1 MARRQAVR
9 LKKKSGDNL
18 APARLTSPLM
28 PSVTPLLVTRASA
41 RVRPVG
47 ALWRLRGY
55 LRPFRRQMIIMLAA
69 ALGAVAA
76 EIAIPLLTKSVID
89 GAIAHGARR
98 LLIPLALAAVGLGAA
113 VALMNMIRR
122 WIQAG
127 AVAEIEKSM
136 RDDLY
141 AHLQRLPV
149 SFHDNWQSGQL
160 LSRATTDLSSIR
172 RFAGFGLIFLVTNVM
187 TFVAVVALLI
197 NLNWWLGLITGVV
210 FAPVLPVCIRF
221 EKRYRVLSRRVQD
234 QQGDLATL
242 IEEAATGIRVLK
254 ALGRGRQAAARHD
267 AQAAEVYRTQVTKAG
282 LLGSFWALLDLIPNA
297 VIGIII
303 VLGAIAVSKHS
314 LTLGGLVAFITL
326 ALQLVWPVEAL
337 GYIIASGQEAATAA
351 QRVLEIF
358 DTRPDIA
365 DKEQGQFRGVPGYR
379 GLGSAQGAHRGLGS
393 PQGAH
398 RGLGS
403 PQGAHRGLGS
413 PQGAPCPLGPAQP
426 ERAVVRAAEQGEASH
441 RGVPPR
447 ATHPWVPG
455 PRKSGSCP
463 NGQRSR
469 GHLVFDHV
477 AFSYPGAAEPV
488 LRDIVLDLPPGQTMV
503 LTGATGS
510 GKSTLL
516 QLVPRLADASSGV
529 VWLDGTDVRDLPLE
543 QLRAA
548 VGCAFEDATL
558 FSASVR
564 ENVTFGA
571 PNADADAVE
580 AALTAAQA
588 RFAYDLPWG
597 LDTRIGEQGM
607 ALSGGQRQRIALAR
621 AILAGPDVLILDDP
635 LSALD
640 VHTEE
645 RVTRALHE
653 ILAGS
658 TALVVAHRPSTVAL
672 ADTVALLSGGV
683 IAASG
688 SHRALLT
695 SNPEYAALMD
705 VGDLEASA

>member
-1 MARRQAVR
+1 
-9 LKKKSGDNL
+9 
-18 APARLTSPLM
+18 M
-28 PSVTPLLVTRASA
+28 PHLTPLLVKRAFA

-55 LRPFRRQMIIMLAA
+55 LKPFRFQMIVMMAA

-76 EIAIPLLTKSVID
+76 AIAIPLLTKAVID
-89 GAIAHGARR
+89 GAIAHGYKG
-98 LLIPLALAAVGLGAA
+98 LLIPLGLAAVGLGAA
-113 VALMNMIRR
+113 EGLANMLRR
-122 WIQAG
+122 WIQASS
-127 AVAEIEKSM
+127 VAEIEKSI

-141 AHLQRLPV
+141 AHLQRLPT
-149 SFHDNWQSGQL
+149 SFHDQWQSGQL
-160 LSRATTDLSSIR
+160 LSRATTDLSTIR
-172 RFAGFGLIFLVTNVM
+172 RFAGFGLIFMVTNSI
-187 TFVAVVALLI
+187 TFIAVIALLI
-197 NLNWWLGLITGVV
+197 HLNWWLGLVTGAVFVPVV
-210 FAPVLPVCIRF
+210 PICLRF
-221 EKRYRVLSRRVQD
+221 EKRYRVLSRLVQD

-242 IEEAATGIRVLK
+242 VEEAATGVRVLK
-254 ALGRGRQAAARHD
+254 ALGRGPLAAARHD
-267 AQAAEVYRTQVTKAG
+267 AQAADIYRTQVAKAG
-282 LLGSFWALLDLIPNA
+282 LLGSFWALLDLVPNA

-303 VLGAIAVSKHS
+303 VLGALAVSHGS

-337 GYIIASGQEAATAA
+337 GYIIASGQEAGTAA

-358 DTRPDIA
+358 DTQPEITDH
-365 DKEQGQFRGVPGYR
+365 D
-379 GLGSAQGAHRGLGS
+379 
-393 PQGAH
+393 
-398 RGLGS
+398 
-403 PQGAHRGLGS
+403 
-413 PQGAPCPLGPAQP
+413 P
-426 ERAVVRAAEQGEASH
+426 ERAVVRVLQPAEASH
-441 RGVPPR
+441 RRVPVPR
-447 ATHPWVPG
+447 
-455 PRKSGSCP
+455 
-463 NGQRSR
+463 RSASSSTSAVRRRR

-477 AFSYPGAAEPV
+477 SFTYPGATEPV
-488 LRDIVLDLPPGQTMV
+488 LRDVVLDLPPGQTVV

-510 GKSTLL
+510 GKSTML
-516 QLVPRLADASSGV
+516 QLVPRLADATSGSV
-529 VWLDGTDVRDLPLE
+529 RLDGTDIRDLPLE
-543 QLRAA
+543 RLRTA

-571 PNADADAVE
+571 PDADEDAIE

-621 AILAGPDVLILDDP
+621 AILAKPDVLILDDP

-645 RVTRALHE
+645 RVTQALHR
-653 ILAGS
+653 ILADA

-683 IAASG
+683 IAARG
-688 SHRALLT
+688 SHRQLLA
-695 SNPEYAALMD
+695 SSPEYAALMA
-705 VGDLEASA
+705 VEPLEATG

>member
-1 MARRQAVR
+1 
-9 LKKKSGDNL
+9 
-18 APARLTSPLM
+18 M
-28 PSVTPLLVTRASA
+28 PSVTPPLVTHASA

-55 LRPFRRQMIIMLAA
+55 LQPYRTQLIVMFAA

-76 EIAIPLLTKSVID
+76 EIAIPLLTKVVVD
-89 GAIAHGARR
+89 GAIAHGDKS
-98 LLIPLALAAVGLGAA
+98 LLIPLSLAAIALGAS
-113 VALMNMIRR
+113 VGALNMIRR
-122 WIQAG
+122 WIQSG
-127 AVAEIEKSM
+127 AVANIEKSI

-141 AHLQRLPV
+141 AHLQRLQA
-149 SFHDNWQSGQL
+149 SFHDEWQSGQL

-172 RFAGFGLIFLVTNVM
+172 RFAGFGLIFLVTNIM

-197 NLNWWLGLITGVV
+197 HLNWWLGLITGVV
-210 FAPVLPVCIRF
+210 FTPVLPVCFRF

-242 IEEAATGIRVLK
+242 IEEAATGVRVLK
-254 ALGRGRQAAARHD
+254 ALGRGRQASARHD
-267 AQAAEVYRTQVTKAG
+267 VQAAEVCRTQVEKAG

-297 VIGIII
+297 VIGLII
-303 VLGAIAVSKHS
+303 VLGAIAVSTHS

-326 ALQLVWPVEAL
+326 ALELVWPVEAM

-358 DTRPDIA
+358 DTEPEITD
-365 DKEQGQFRGVPGYR
+365 E
-379 GLGSAQGAHRGLGS
+379 H
-393 PQGAH
+393 
-398 RGLGS
+398 
-403 PQGAHRGLGS
+403 
-413 PQGAPCPLGPAQP
+413 CP
-426 ERAVVRAAEQGEASH
+426 ERAGVRAPTPG
-441 RGVPPR
+441 RGPR
-447 ATHPWVPG
+447 LAVPG
-455 PRKSGSCP
+455 PREPAPAAGTRGSAGFIFPGGTHPLGLPSGKDDPAGLAACGGGP
-463 NGQRSR
+463 EPPR
-469 GHLVFDHV
+469 GRLVFDHV
-477 AFSYPGAAEPV
+477 AFCYPGAAEPV
-488 LRDIVLDLPPGQTMV
+488 LRDIVLDLPPGQTLV

-516 QLVPRLADASSGV
+516 ELVPRLAEATSGSV
-529 VWLDGTDVRDLPLE
+529 RLDGTDVRDIPLE
-543 QLRAA
+543 RLRKA

-571 PNADADAVE
+571 PDADDDAVE

-645 RVTRALHE
+645 RVTRALHQ

-683 IAASG
+683 IAATG
-688 SHRALLT
+688 GHRQLLA

-705 VGDLEASA
+705 VEDLEASA

>member
-1 MARRQAVR
+1 
-9 LKKKSGDNL
+9 
-18 APARLTSPLM
+18 M
-28 PSVTPLLVTRASA
+28 PSVTPSLVTHAFA

-55 LRPFRRQMIIMLAA
+55 LKPYRTQMIVMFAA
-69 ALGAVAA
+69 ALGAVTA
-76 EIAIPLLTKSVID
+76 ELVIPLLTKAVVD
-89 GAIAHGARR
+89 GAIAHHDKA
-98 LLIPLALAAVGLGAA
+98 LLIPLALAAVGLGASEG
-113 VALMNMIRR
+113 LLNMIRR

-127 AVAEIEKSM
+127 AVANIEKAI

-141 AHLQRLPV
+141 AHLQGLQA
-149 SFHDNWQSGQL
+149 SFHDEWQSGQL

-172 RFAGFGLIFLVTNVM
+172 RFAGFGLIFLVTNIM

-197 NLNWWLGLITGVV
+197 HLNWWLGLVTGVV
-210 FAPVLPVCIRF
+210 FAPVLPVCLRF

-242 IEEAATGIRVLK
+242 IEEAATGVRVLK

-267 AQAAEVYRTQVTKAG
+267 AQAAEVCQTQVQKAG

-297 VIGIII
+297 VIGLII
-303 VLGAIAVSKHS
+303 VLGAIAVSTHS

-358 DTRPDIA
+358 DTEPEIT
-365 DKEQGQFRGVPGYR
+365 DKKF
-379 GLGSAQGAHRGLGS
+379 
-393 PQGAH
+393 
-398 RGLGS
+398 
-403 PQGAHRGLGS
+403 
-413 PQGAPCPLGPAQP
+413 P
-426 ERAVVRAAEQGEASH
+426 ERA
-441 RGVPPR
+441 GVHVLAPGR
-447 ATHPWVPG
+447 G
-455 PRKSGSCP
+455 PRRALSGP
-463 NGQRSR
+463 REPAADTR

-477 AFSYPGAAEPV
+477 AFCYPGAAEPV
-488 LRDIVLDLPPGQTMV
+488 LRDIVLDLVPGQTLV

-516 QLVPRLADASSGV
+516 QLVPRLADATSGSV
-529 VWLDGTDVRDLPLE
+529 RLDGADVRDLPLE
-543 QLRAA
+543 RLRRA

-571 PNADADAVE
+571 PDADEEAVE

-621 AILAGPDVLILDDP
+621 AILARPDVLILDDP

-688 SHRALLT
+688 SHRQLLA

-705 VGDLEASA
+705 VENLEASA

>member
-1 MARRQAVR
+1 
-9 LKKKSGDNL
+9 
-18 APARLTSPLM
+18 M
-28 PSVTPLLVTRASA
+28 PPVTPLLVTRASA

-55 LRPFRRQMIIMLAA
+55 LRPFRFQMIVMFAA
-69 ALGAVAA
+69 AIGAVAA
-76 EIAIPLLTKSVID
+76 EITIPLLIKAVID
-89 GAIAHGARR
+89 GAIAHGYRQ
-98 LLIPLALAAVGLGAA
+98 LLVPLALAAIGLGTAE
-113 VALMNMIRR
+113 ALLNLIRR
-122 WIQAG
+122 WIQAS
-127 AVAEIEKSM
+127 AVAAMEKTI

-141 AHLQRLPV
+141 AHLQRLPA

-172 RFAGFGLIFLVTNVM
+172 RFAGFGLIFMVTNVM

-197 NLNWWLGLITGVV
+197 HLNWWLGLVTAVV
-210 FAPVLPVCIRF
+210 FVPVLPICLRF

-234 QQGDLATL
+234 QEGDLATL

-254 ALGRGRQAAARHD
+254 ALGRGGHAAARHD
-267 AQAAEVYRTQVTKAG
+267 AQAAQVYRTQVEKAS

-297 VIGIII
+297 VIGLIM
-303 VLGAIAVSKHS
+303 VLGAIAVSTGALS
-314 LTLGGLVAFITL
+314 LGGLVAFITL

-337 GYIIASGQEAATAA
+337 GYILASGQEAATAA

-358 DTRPDIA
+358 DAAPEITDKDQDQDSAERP
-365 DKEQGQFRGVPGYR
+365 GV
-379 GLGSAQGAHRGLGS
+379 
-393 PQGAH
+393 
-398 RGLGS
+398 
-403 PQGAHRGLGS
+403 
-413 PQGAPCPLGPAQP
+413 
-426 ERAVVRAAEQGEASH
+426 RAVDSAERSGVRA
-441 RGVPPR
+441 
-447 ATHPWVPG
+447 VPG
-455 PRKSGSCP
+455 PRAAEPAPPGT
-463 NGQRSR
+463 R

-477 AFSYPGAAEPV
+477 SFSYPDAAEPV
-488 LRDIVLDLPPGQTMV
+488 LRDVVLDLPPGRTVV

-516 QLVPRLADASSGV
+516 QLVPRLADATSGAV
-529 VWLDGTDVRDLPLE
+529 RLDGTDVRDLPLE

-571 PNADADAVE
+571 PDADEDAVE

-653 ILAGS
+653 ILADA

-683 IAASG
+683 IAATG
-688 SHRALLT
+688 SHRDLLA

-705 VGDLEASA
+705 TEDLEESA

>member
-1 MARRQAVR
+1 
-9 LKKKSGDNL
+9 
-18 APARLTSPLM
+18 M
-28 PSVTPLLVTRASA
+28 PSDTPSLVTHAFA

-55 LRPFRRQMIIMLAA
+55 LKPYRIHMVVMLVAA
-69 ALGAVAA
+69 CSAVAA
-76 EIAIPLLTKSVID
+76 EIAIPLLTMSVVD
-89 GAIAHGARR
+89 GAIAHGDKG
-98 LLIPLALAAVGLGAA
+98 LLIPLALAAAGLGATE
-113 VALMNMIRR
+113 ALLNMIRR
-122 WIQAG
+122 WIQSR
-127 AVAEIEKSM
+127 AVADIEKSI

-141 AHLQRLPV
+141 DHLQRLQA

-172 RFAGFGLIFLVTNVM
+172 RFAGFGLIFLVTNVL

-210 FAPVLPVCIRF
+210 FTPVLPVCFRF

-242 IEEAATGIRVLK
+242 IEEAATGVRVLK
-254 ALGRGRQAAARHD
+254 ALGRGRLASAQHD
-267 AQAAEVYRTQVTKAG
+267 TQAAEVCRTQVEKAG

-297 VIGIII
+297 VIGLII
-303 VLGAIAVSKHS
+303 VLGAVAVSKHS

-326 ALQLVWPVEAL
+326 ALQLVWPVEAM

-358 DTRPDIA
+358 DSKPEITDKDQEHQAERARVRALRP
-365 DKEQGQFRGVPGYR
+365 
-379 GLGSAQGAHRGLGS
+379 
-393 PQGAH
+393 
-398 RGLGS
+398 
-403 PQGAHRGLGS
+403 
-413 PQGAPCPLGPAQP
+413 GPAP
-426 ERAVVRAAEQGEASH
+426 A
-441 RGVPPR
+441 
-447 ATHPWVPG
+447 
-455 PRKSGSCP
+455 
-463 NGQRSR
+463 R

-488 LRDIVLDLPPGQTMV
+488 LRDIVLDLPPGQTVV

-516 QLVPRLADASSGV
+516 QLVPRLADATGGV
-529 VWLDGTDVRDLPLE
+529 VRLDGRDVRDIPLE
-543 QLRAA
+543 RLRTA

-571 PNADADAVE
+571 PDADDDAIE

-607 ALSGGQRQRIALAR
+607 ALSGGQRQRVALAR

-645 RVTRALHE
+645 RVTRALHQ

-683 IAASG
+683 IAARG
-688 SHRALLT
+688 SHRQLLA
-695 SNPEYAALMD
+695 SNAEYAALMD
-705 VGDLEASA
+705 VEELEESA

>member
-1 MARRQAVR
+1 
-9 LKKKSGDNL
+9 
-18 APARLTSPLM
+18 M
-28 PSVTPLLVTRASA
+28 PSVTPPLVTHASA

-55 LRPFRRQMIIMLAA
+55 LKPYRTQLIVMFAA

-76 EIAIPLLTKSVID
+76 EIAIPLLTKVVID
-89 GAIAHGARR
+89 GAIAHGDKS
-98 LLIPLALAAVGLGAA
+98 LLIPLSLAAIALGAS
-113 VALMNMIRR
+113 VGALNMIRR
-122 WIQAG
+122 WIQSG
-127 AVAEIEKSM
+127 AVANIEKSI

-141 AHLQRLPV
+141 AHLQRLQA
-149 SFHDNWQSGQL
+149 SFHDEWQSGQL

-172 RFAGFGLIFLVTNVM
+172 RFAGFGLIFLVTNIM

-197 NLNWWLGLITGVV
+197 HLNWWLGLITGVV
-210 FAPVLPVCIRF
+210 FTPVLPVCFRF

-242 IEEAATGIRVLK
+242 IEEAATGVRVLK
-254 ALGRGRQAAARHD
+254 ALGRGRQASARHD
-267 AQAAEVYRTQVTKAG
+267 AQAAEVCRTQVEKAG

-297 VIGIII
+297 VIGLII
-303 VLGAIAVSKHS
+303 VLGAIAVSTHS

-326 ALQLVWPVEAL
+326 ALELVWPVEAM

-358 DTRPDIA
+358 DTEPEITDENSPERAGVRALAPA
-365 DKEQGQFRGVPGYR
+365 RGPRRAVPGA
-379 GLGSAQGAHRGLGS
+379 GTLGSAGSGWDDPAGLAACG
-393 PQGAH
+393 G
-398 RGLGS
+398 
-403 PQGAHRGLGS
+403 
-413 PQGAPCPLGPAQP
+413 GP
-426 ERAVVRAAEQGEASH
+426 E
-441 RGVPPR
+441 PPR
-447 ATHPWVPG
+447 G
-455 PRKSGSCP
+455 R
-463 NGQRSR
+463 
-469 GHLVFDHV
+469 LVFDHV
-477 AFSYPGAAEPV
+477 GFCYPGTAEPV
-488 LRDIVLDLPPGQTMV
+488 LRDIVLDLPPGQTLV

-516 QLVPRLADASSGV
+516 QLVPRLADATSGSV
-529 VWLDGTDVRDLPLE
+529 RLDGTDVRDVPLE
-543 QLRAA
+543 RLRKA
-548 VGCAFEDATL
+548 VGCAFEEATL

-571 PNADADAVE
+571 PDADEDAVE

-621 AILAGPDVLILDDP
+621 AILARPDVLILDDP

-645 RVTRALHE
+645 RVTRALHQ

-683 IAASG
+683 IAAIG
-688 SHRALLT
+688 SHRQLLA

-705 VGDLEASA
+705 VDDLEASA

>member
-1 MARRQAVR
+1 
-9 LKKKSGDNL
+9 
-18 APARLTSPLM
+18 M

-55 LRPFRRQMIIMLAA
+55 LKPFRTQMIVMFAA

-76 EIAIPLLTKSVID
+76 EIAIPLLTKSVVD
-89 GAIAHGARR
+89 GAIAHGDKR
-98 LLIPLALAAVGLGAA
+98 LLIPLALAAVALGAA
-113 VALMNMIRR
+113 VGLLNMTRR

-127 AVAEIEKSM
+127 AVADIEKSI

-141 AHLQRLPV
+141 AHMQRLQA

-197 NLNWWLGLITGVV
+197 NLNWWLGLVTGVV
-210 FAPVLPVCIRF
+210 FAPVLPVCFRF

-242 IEEAATGIRVLK
+242 IEEAATGVRVLK

-267 AQAAEVYRTQVTKAG
+267 AKAAEICQTQIEKAG
-282 LLGSFWALLDLIPNA
+282 LLGAFWALLDLIPNA
-297 VIGIII
+297 VIGLII
-303 VLGAIAVSKHS
+303 VLGAIAVGAHA

-326 ALQLVWPVEAL
+326 ALELVWPVEAM

-358 DTRPDIA
+358 DTRPEIA
-365 DKEQGQFRGVPGYR
+365 DKDQEQD
-379 GLGSAQGAHRGLGS
+379 S
-393 PQGAH
+393 
-398 RGLGS
+398 
-403 PQGAHRGLGS
+403 
-413 PQGAPCPLGPAQP
+413 P
-426 ERAVVRAAEQGEASH
+426 ERAGVHALARDRAS
-441 RGVPPR
+441 RR
-447 ATHPWVPG
+447 AIPG
-455 PRKSGSCP
+455 PRRP
-463 NGQRSR
+463 APAPAAAR

-477 AFSYPGAAEPV
+477 AFRYPGAAEPV
-488 LRDIVLDLPPGQTMV
+488 LRDVVLDLAPGQTMV

-516 QLVPRLADASSGV
+516 QLVPRLADATSGSV
-529 VWLDGTDVRDLPLE
+529 RLDGRDVRDLPLE
-543 QLRAA
+543 RLRTA

-571 PNADADAVE
+571 PDADEEAVE
-580 AALTAAQA
+580 VALTAAQA

-597 LDTRIGEQGM
+597 LNTRIGEQGM

-621 AILAGPDVLILDDP
+621 AILARPDVLILDDP

-645 RVTRALHE
+645 RVTTALHE

-683 IAASG
+683 IAATG
-688 SHRALLT
+688 SHRHLLT

-705 VGDLEASA
+705 VEDLEASA

>member
-1 MARRQAVR
+1 
-9 LKKKSGDNL
+9 
-18 APARLTSPLM
+18 M
-28 PSVTPLLVTRASA
+28 PFVTPLLVSRASA

-55 LRPFRRQMIIMLAA
+55 LKPFRTQMIIMFAA
-69 ALGAVAA
+69 AFGAVASD
-76 EIAIPLLTKSVID
+76 IAIPLLTKSVID
-89 GAIAHGARR
+89 GAIAHGYRQ

-113 VALMNMIRR
+113 EALLNMIRR

-127 AVAEIEKSM
+127 AVAEIEKTI

-141 AHLQRLPV
+141 SHLQRLQP
-149 SFHDNWQSGQL
+149 SFHDHWQSGQL

-172 RFAGFGLIFLVTNVM
+172 RFAGFGLIFMVTNVM
-187 TFVAVVALLI
+187 TFAAVVALLI
-197 NLNWWLGLITGVV
+197 NLNWWLGLITGAV
-210 FAPVLPVCIRF
+210 FAPVVPVCLRF

-234 QQGDLATL
+234 QEGDLATL

-254 ALGRGRQAAARHD
+254 ALGRGRQAGARHG
-267 AQAAEVYRTQVTKAG
+267 AQAEHVYRTQVEKAS

-297 VIGIII
+297 VIGLVII
-303 VLGAIAVSKHS
+303 LGAIAVSKHS

-326 ALQLVWPVEAL
+326 TLQLVWPVEAL
-337 GYIIASGQEAATAA
+337 GYIIASGQEAGTAA

-358 DTRPDIA
+358 DTEPEIT
-365 DKEQGQFRGVPGYR
+365 DKKQDQAERASVLALRRGVRSPG
-379 GLGSAQGAHRGLGS
+379 
-393 PQGAH
+393 
-398 RGLGS
+398 
-403 PQGAHRGLGS
+403 
-413 PQGAPCPLGPAQP
+413 
-426 ERAVVRAAEQGEASH
+426 
-441 RGVPPR
+441 
-447 ATHPWVPG
+447 
-455 PRKSGSCP
+455 
-463 NGQRSR
+463 R

-477 AFSYPGAAEPV
+477 AFRYPGSAEPV
-488 LRDIVLDLPPGQTMV
+488 LRDIVLDLQPGKTVV

-516 QLVPRLADASSGV
+516 QLVTRLADATSGSV
-529 VWLDGTDVRDLPLE
+529 RLDGTDVRDLPLE
-543 QLRAA
+543 QLRSA

-564 ENVTFGA
+564 ENVMFGA
-571 PNADADAVE
+571 PDADEEAVE

-588 RFAYDLPWG
+588 RFAFDLPWG
-597 LDTRIGEQGM
+597 LDTRIGEQGI

-621 AILAGPDVLILDDP
+621 AILAKPDVLILDDP

-672 ADTVALLSGGV
+672 ADQVALLSGGV
-683 IAASG
+683 IAACG
-688 SHRALLT
+688 SHRDLLAT
-695 SNPEYAALMD
+695 NPEYANLMD
-705 VGDLEASA
+705 VEDLEASA

>member
-1 MARRQAVR
+1 
-9 LKKKSGDNL
+9 
-18 APARLTSPLM
+18 M
-28 PSVTPLLVTRASA
+28 PPVSPLLVTHAPA

-55 LRPFRRQMIIMLAA
+55 LKPFRAQMIIMLAA
-69 ALGAVAA
+69 ALGAVTA
-76 EIAIPLLTKSVID
+76 EILIPLLTKSVID
-89 GAIAHGARR
+89 GAIAHGARQA
-98 LLIPLALAAVGLGAA
+98 LIPLALAAIGLGTAE
-113 VALMNMIRR
+113 ALLNLIRR
-122 WIQAG
+122 WIQAD
-127 AVAEIEKSM
+127 AVASMEKTI
-136 RDDLY
+136 RDDMY
-141 AHLQRLPV
+141 AHLQRLQA

-172 RFAGFGLIFLVTNVM
+172 RFAGFGLIFMVTNVM

-197 NLNWWLGLITGVV
+197 HLNWWLGLVTGAV
-210 FAPVLPVCIRF
+210 FAPVLPVCFRF

-254 ALGRGRQAAARHD
+254 ALGRRREASVRHD
-267 AQAAEVYRTQVTKAG
+267 AEATKVYRTQVEKAG

-297 VIGIII
+297 VIGMII
-303 VLGAIAVSKHS
+303 VLGAVAVSTRS

-358 DTRPDIA
+358 D
-365 DKEQGQFRGVPGYR
+365 
-379 GLGSAQGAHRGLGS
+379 
-393 PQGAH
+393 
-398 RGLGS
+398 
-403 PQGAHRGLGS
+403 
-413 PQGAPCPLGPAQP
+413 AQP
-426 ERAVVRAAEQGEASH
+426 EITDKTQDLDTERTVVRALRSA
-441 RGVPPR
+441 R
-447 ATHPWVPG
+447 AARP
-455 PRKSGSCP
+455 
-463 NGQRSR
+463 R

-477 AFSYPGAAEPV
+477 AFTYPGAPEPV
-488 LRDIVLDLPPGQTMV
+488 LRDIVLDLPPGQTVV

-516 QLVPRLADASSGV
+516 QLVPRLADATSGSV
-529 VWLDGTDVRDLPLE
+529 RLDDTDIRDIPLAR
-543 QLRAA
+543 LRAA

-564 ENVTFGA
+564 ENVMFGA
-571 PNADADAVE
+571 PDADEAAVE

-653 ILAGS
+653 ILAGA

-683 IAASG
+683 IAATG
-688 SHRALLT
+688 SHRQLLAT
-695 SNPEYAALMD
+695 STEYAALMD
-705 VGDLEASA
+705 IRDLEATA

>member
-1 MARRQAVR
+1 
-9 LKKKSGDNL
+9 
-18 APARLTSPLM
+18 
-28 PSVTPLLVTRASA
+28 
-41 RVRPVG
+41 
-47 ALWRLRGY
+47 
-55 LRPFRRQMIIMLAA
+55 MIVMLGA
-69 ALGAVAA
+69 ALGAVGA

-89 GAIAHGARR
+89 GAIAHGNKR
-98 LLIPLALAAVGLGAA
+98 LLIPLALAAIGLGVA
-113 VALMNMIRR
+113 VALLNMIRR
-122 WIQAG
+122 WIQST
-127 AVAEIEKSM
+127 AVAQIEKSI

-141 AHLQRLPV
+141 AHLQGLQA
-149 SFHDNWQSGQL
+149 SFHDQWQSGQL
-160 LSRATTDLSSIR
+160 LSRATTDLSAIR

-197 NLNWWLGLITGVV
+197 SLNWWLGLITGVV
-210 FAPVLPVCIRF
+210 FAPVLPVCMRF
-221 EKRYRVLSRRVQD
+221 EKRYRVLSRQVQD

-254 ALGRGRQAAARHD
+254 ALGRGQQSAARHD
-267 AQAAEVYRTQVTKAG
+267 AQAAEVYRTQVAKAG
-282 LLGSFWALLDLIPNA
+282 LLGSFWALLDLIPNG
-297 VIGIII
+297 VIGIVI
-303 VLGAIAVSKHS
+303 VLGAFAVSKHT
-314 LTLGGLVAFITL
+314 LTIGGLVAFITL

-358 DTRPDIA
+358 DT
-365 DKEQGQFRGVPGYR
+365 
-379 GLGSAQGAHRGLGS
+379 
-393 PQGAH
+393 
-398 RGLGS
+398 
-403 PQGAHRGLGS
+403 
-413 PQGAPCPLGPAQP
+413 QP
-426 ERAVVRAAEQGEASH
+426 EIKNQEHAERSVVRAAEPRQA
-441 RGVPPR
+441 RPR
-447 ATHPWVPG
+447 AGAGRRGLPSPPG
-455 PRKSGSCP
+455 RT
-463 NGQRSR
+463 R
-469 GHLVFDHV
+469 GHLRFDHV

-488 LRDIVLDLPPGQTMV
+488 LRDVVLDLPPGQTVV
-503 LTGATGS
+503 LTGATGA

-516 QLVPRLADASSGV
+516 QLVPRLADASSGSV
-529 VWLDGTDVRDLPLE
+529 RLDGTDVRDLPLE
-543 QLRAA
+543 QLRTA

-564 ENVTFGA
+564 ENVMFGA
-571 PNADADAVE
+571 PDADDAAVE

-588 RFAYDLPWG
+588 RFAFDLPWG

-688 SHRALLT
+688 SHRELLA

-705 VGDLEASA
+705 TEGLEESA

>member
-1 MARRQAVR
+1 
-9 LKKKSGDNL
+9 
-18 APARLTSPLM
+18 M
-28 PSVTPLLVTRASA
+28 PSVTPSPVPHASA

-55 LRPFRRQMIIMLAA
+55 LKPYRSQLIVMFAA

-76 EIAIPLLTKSVID
+76 EIAIPLLTKAVID
-89 GAIAHGARR
+89 GAIAHGDKS
-98 LLIPLALAAVGLGAA
+98 LLIPLSLAAIALGASVGL
-113 VALMNMIRR
+113 LNMIRR
-122 WIQAG
+122 WIQSG
-127 AVAEIEKSM
+127 AVANIEKSI

-141 AHLQRLPV
+141 AHLQRLQA

-172 RFAGFGLIFLVTNVM
+172 RFAGFGLIFLVTNIM

-197 NLNWWLGLITGVV
+197 HLNWWLGLVTGVV
-210 FAPVLPVCIRF
+210 FAPVLPVCFRF

-242 IEEAATGIRVLK
+242 IEEAATGVRVLK
-254 ALGRGRQAAARHD
+254 ALGRGRQASARHD
-267 AQAAEVYRTQVTKAG
+267 AQAAEVCQTQVEKAG

-297 VIGIII
+297 VIGLIL
-303 VLGAIAVSKHS
+303 VLGAIAVSTHS

-326 ALQLVWPVEAL
+326 ALELVWPVEAM

-358 DTRPDIA
+358 DTEPEIT
-365 DKEQGQFRGVPGYR
+365 DKN
-379 GLGSAQGAHRGLGS
+379 S
-393 PQGAH
+393 
-398 RGLGS
+398 
-403 PQGAHRGLGS
+403 
-413 PQGAPCPLGPAQP
+413 P
-426 ERAVVRAAEQGEASH
+426 ERAGVRALGTA
-441 RGVPPR
+441 RGSR
-447 ATHPWVPG
+447 GAVPG
-455 PRKSGSCP
+455 PREPSA
-463 NGQRSR
+463 SR

-477 AFSYPGAAEPV
+477 SFRYPGAAEPV
-488 LRDIVLDLPPGQTMV
+488 LRDIVLDLPPGQTLV

-516 QLVPRLADASSGV
+516 QLVPRLADATAGSV
-529 VWLDGTDVRDLPLE
+529 RLDGTDVRDVPLE
-543 QLRAA
+543 RLRKA

-564 ENVTFGA
+564 ENVAFGA
-571 PNADADAVE
+571 PDADEDAVE

-683 IAASG
+683 IAARG
-688 SHRALLT
+688 SHRQLLA

-705 VGDLEASA
+705 VEDLEESA